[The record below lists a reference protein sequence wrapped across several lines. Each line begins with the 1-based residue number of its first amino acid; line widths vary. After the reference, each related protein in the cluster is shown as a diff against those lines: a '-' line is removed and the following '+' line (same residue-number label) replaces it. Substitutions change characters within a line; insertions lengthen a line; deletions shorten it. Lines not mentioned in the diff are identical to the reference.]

1 MSRLPATVALN
12 PFTPEATRNPYPVH
26 EALRREGLTYVP
38 EIDTWVASRYEDLE
52 AILHDQDN
60 FTARN
65 AAGGGGRLSDPE
77 LAAAYADGYSMA
89 RTLMTADPPEHRW
102 YRSTLSRRFIPRSVA
117 EMEGFVTDVVNG
129 LVDDLPETGRADLVG
144 CLALPTPLIVF
155 CGMMGIPDDELPL
168 ITRFT
173 NDLND
178 SFTFEIANLGRS
190 RELEVVRSVV
200 AFQHYVLDKIRAR
213 RESPEDDLISMML
226 GTVVK
231 GLGDRR
237 LTDHEL
243 LSTVTLLLNAG
254 TETTM
259 NLIGNAIDLLIAHP
273 GQFEAVRQDRGLLRN
288 TVDEILRFESPVQA
302 LFRNAKVDVEVGGVT
317 IPARGRV
324 ALLYG
329 AANRDP
335 DRWENPDTFDITRAD
350 ASKGL
355 YFGSGEHFCLGAH
368 LARLEGRVVLNTILD
383 RLPNLRLSEGSH
395 VERRLNPLTRGFAE
409 LHVEWDVAG

>member
-1 MSRLPATVALN
+1 MTTTVSLN
-12 PFTPEATRNPYPVH
+12 PFAPEATQNPYAVH
-26 EALRREGLTYVP
+26 AALRRVGLVHVP

-52 AILHDQDN
+52 AILRDQEN

-65 AAGGGGRLSDPE
+65 AAGGGGRLQDPE
-77 LAAAYADGYSMA
+77 LAAAYTDAYPMA

-102 YRSTLSRRFIPRSVA
+102 YRSVLSQKFTPKSA
-117 EMEGFVTDVVNG
+117 ADMEGFVGEVVNG
-129 LVDDLPETGRADLVG
+129 LIDDLPTDRHADVVE

-155 CGMMGIPDDELPL
+155 CHLAAIPDDELPL

-178 SFTFEIANLGRS
+178 SFTFEVANLGRP
-190 RELEVVRSVV
+190 RELEIIASVIT
-200 AFQHYVLDKIRAR
+200 FQNYVLDKIRQR
-213 RESPEDDLISMML
+213 REAPGDDLISMML
-226 GTVVK
+226 GTVVP
-231 GLGDRR
+231 GLGDRT
-237 LTDHEL
+237 LTDLEM
-243 LSTVTLLLNAG
+243 LSSVALLLNAG

-259 NLIGNAIDLLIAHP
+259 NLLGNAIELFIRHP
-273 GQFEAVRQDRGLLRN
+273 AQWEAIREDRSLLRN
-288 TVDEILRFESPVQA
+288 AVDEVLRLESPVQA
-302 LFRNAKVDVEVGGVT
+302 LFRNAKNDVEINGVV

-335 DRWENPDTFDITRAD
+335 ERWTDPETFDITRPD

-368 LARLEGRVVLNTILD
+368 LARLEGRVAMNAMLD
-383 RLPNLRLSEGSH
+383 RLPGLRLTEDNDFA
-395 VERRLNPLTRGFAE
+395 RRLNPLTRGFAH
-409 LHVEWDVAG
+409 LNVEWDGTS